1 MPAVNDMKKSSKITL
16 CAICSALSFV
26 IAMLGHIPVLNY
38 SAAAI
43 AGLFVMIPLVEI
55 SIPYA
60 FATYITSAVLIGL
73 FGEIETKILFI
84 LLFGFYPVIKA
95 IVEKI
100 SNHIIEWILKL
111 AIFTG
116 SITLAYFLMK
126 YLLNID
132 VDNFGP
138 LGKYGV
144 VIFLVLSYVAFV
156 LYDVA
161 ISRISMFYF
170 IRIRPHLSGI
180 KK

>member
-1 MPAVNDMKKSSKITL
+1 MPAVNGMKKSSKITL

-26 IAMLGHIPVLNY
+26 IAMLGHIPVINY

-84 LLFGFYPVIKA
+84 LLFGFYPVLKA
-95 IVEKI
+95 IIEKI
-100 SNHIIEWILKL
+100 ANNIIEWALKL
-111 AIFTG
+111 ATFTA
-116 SITLAYFLMK
+116 SIILAYLVMK
-126 YLLNID
+126 YIFGID

-144 VIFLVLSYVAFV
+144 AVFLILSYVAFV
-156 LYDVA
+156 LYDLA

>member
-26 IAMLGHIPVLNY
+26 IAMLGHIPVINY

-144 VIFLVLSYVAFV
+144 VIFLVLSSVAFV